1 MSTLTLVRHGQAQ
14 TFQDA
19 ADQLSPVGEA
29 QARRLGEF
37 WTRHQNNFDA
47 VYCGSL
53 VRQRQTAELVGE
65 LYRSN
70 GLPWPEHRVLEELN
84 EYDVHGILGN
94 LLPDLAAEDMR
105 VQRLVDAYNGSRAG
119 PDRNKEFQRMF
130 EAVMIRWLEGKR
142 GGSGIETWLD
152 FRDRVRRGLRRIME
166 DAGSGMRIVAFTSG
180 GPIGATVQF
189 ALGAPDR
196 AALEVNWRV
205 RNSSLTEFVFTRDRF
220 TLDMFNAVPHLD
232 DEVLLTYR

>member
-1 MSTLTLVRHGQAQ
+1 MSTLTLVRHGQAR
-14 TFQDA
+14 TYQDA
-19 ADQLSPVGEA
+19 ADQLSPVGES
-29 QARRLGEF
+29 QARMLGEF
-37 WTRHQNNFDA
+37 WTRHRRNFDA

-53 VRQRQTAELVGE
+53 VRQWQTAELVGE
-65 LYRSN
+65 RYRSN
-70 GLPWPEHRVLEELN
+70 GLSWPEHRVLEELN
-84 EYDVHGILGN
+84 EYDVRGILGN

-105 VQRLVDAYNGSRAG
+105 VQRLVDAYKGSRAG
-119 PDRNKEFQRMF
+119 PDRNREFQRMF
-130 EAVMIRWLEGKR
+130 EAVMIRWLEGKGR
-142 GGSGIETWLD
+142 GVEAWLD
-152 FRDRVRRGLRRIME
+152 FRDRVRRGMRRMME

-180 GPIGATVQF
+180 GPIGAAVQF

-232 DEVLLTYR
+232 DPDLLTYR